1 MRIKSS
7 IKPTEYEVNQK
18 YTEFSNRFSEISP
31 IPSTDKKSKTDNIKV
46 THDIMPVKELC
57 FDIDKQRK
65 KNIAKNFHNLE
76 KFDKNSILFANNYG
90 SASASQHEHERE
102 SLFDFNASGSSIDH
116 ADDFI
121 VKTQE
126 TDLFY
131 NETLVEKV
139 SINASSDLDHFEYVN
154 DNKREIIEMD
164 NLEADLSQNV
174 SSINSLEQKN
184 HNNKYEIKEILNE
197 INAQSV
203 EVKQLQ
209 NRSCEISLK
218 TSLETLTW
226 FDRNEE
232 HANKEKELIN
242 PNGNNLEDR
251 ISHNIMILENAG

>member
-1 MRIKSS
+1 
-7 IKPTEYEVNQK
+7 VNQK

-46 THDIMPVKELC
+46 THEIMPVKELR

-90 SASASQHEHERE
+90 SASKHEHE

-116 ADDFI
+116 ADDVI

-131 NETLVEKV
+131 NEKLVEKV
-139 SINASSDLDHFEYVN
+139 SNASSDLGHFEYVN
-154 DNKREIIEMD
+154 DNKREIIELE
-164 NLEADLSQNV
+164 NLEADLSQNL
-174 SSINSLEQKN
+174 SSIDSLEQKN

-203 EVKQLQ
+203 EVKQIQ
-209 NRSCEISLK
+209 NRSCEVSLK
-218 TSLETLTW
+218 ASLEALTW
-226 FDRNEE
+226 
-232 HANKEKELIN
+232 
-242 PNGNNLEDR
+242 
-251 ISHNIMILENAG
+251 